1 MIILKT
7 TYEEGGLIFMELQD
21 VNANVEDEDIMMI
34 MLAFILLSYDNLVSL
49 VGWIV
54 LDLKRSIQA
63 SIQEKYASKNMLIM
77 KMHCLLGW

>member
-1 MIILKT
+1 VIILKT

-49 VGWIV
+49 VG
-54 LDLKRSIQA
+54 
-63 SIQEKYASKNMLIM
+63 
-77 KMHCLLGW
+77 